1 MKKYY
6 KKTCLLLLS
15 VLLISLASHADEPS
29 REMVLNRTAVTT
41 VSSMDGFVGNS
52 YSWHK
57 NATQYY
63 SNPKIADS
71 SLQGMIQKAISN
83 NLSAKGYEFNKNS
96 WESDL
101 FVGYVAALESS
112 LSSKEIAEIY
122 GINPGLPELSSD
134 LNKYEKGTLIIHIFD
149 TKIGKLLW
157 RGALQAEVQI
167 EREPNERWERVQNVI
182 SVLMRDFPSAKSTRK

>member
-29 REMVLNRTAVTT
+29 KEMMLNRTAVTT

-63 SNPKIADS
+63 SNPKIGDP
-71 SLQGMIQKAISN
+71 SLQGMLQKAISN

-134 LNKYEKGTLIIHIFD
+134 LNKYEKGTLIIHVFD

-167 EREPNERWERVQNVI
+167 ERESNERWERVQNVI
-182 SVLMRDFPSAKSTRK
+182 NLLMRDFPSAKSTRK